1 MLKYFCDQWYSK
13 LKHNFMGK
21 LKLEF
26 DVNWRKSCLV
36 FEMLFNFKSS
46 KMILGNKMKFIEIN

>member
-1 MLKYFCDQWYSK
+1 
-13 LKHNFMGK
+13 MGK